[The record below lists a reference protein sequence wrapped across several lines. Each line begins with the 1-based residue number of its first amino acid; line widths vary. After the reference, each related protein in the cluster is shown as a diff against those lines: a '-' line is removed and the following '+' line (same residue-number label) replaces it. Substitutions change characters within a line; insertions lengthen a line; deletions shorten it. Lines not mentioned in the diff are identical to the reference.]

1 MQTECNIKCK
11 NNAMLENR
19 QNECKQSAT
28 QSANKS
34 ASNNGPSGI
43 DQRVQ
48 NERNPSA
55 IRLQFE
61 CSVKKEC
68 NSSAKRMQAECKK
81 ECNSNA
87 HLEKNAKRVQTSENR
102 VQQECSK

>member
-11 NNAMLENR
+11 NNAMLEKR
-19 QNECKQSAT
+19 QNECKQSA
-28 QSANKS
+28 NKS
-34 ASNNGPSGI
+34 ASNDGPSGI

-48 NERNPSA
+48 NECNPSA

-61 CSVKKEC
+61 CNVKKEC

-81 ECNSNA
+81 ECTIRK
-87 HLEKNAKRVQTSENR
+87 ECKTSANR
-102 VQQECSK
+102 VQQECNK